1 MRTFYTCF
9 WFSLISYS
17 VCIKCRIILVAAFDR
32 EPAEDSFPKE
42 NWKIWRRSSNF
53 QHRQLQRGLEDFR
66 ISNDSE
72 ENVFFSTDKCSRY
85 CIKRQIDE
93 NGNSVQYINLF
104 WTNGI
109 DAMDQSSSKD
119 HSEFLSKTEWTD
131 ARNPDIIQHRNCQIY
146 LDLDCNIIETRTSNY
161 ANREF
166 HLEND
171 EKNKGKK
178 ITDIIKIAE
187 KYNLSEQTQ
196 MNFSVDNSIHRIVID
211 IDGNVSNAL
220 LRIPTNTTVSRHG
233 TIISWTSKG
242 DAEGVRIETW
252 NPPSGEWRLKL
263 VGEDR
268 SKYQLTV
275 MGFVDENC
283 DEIKNLSLESETK
296 ENINEDTI
304 KNYRINIKMKDD
316 ILGNDKETFN
326 NEATKINSEKIM
338 VKQNS
343 NPSMNSEMMENKKIT
358 QERSLTYRMRDQKE
372 NNHSR
377 KENFSDNDLSIIS
390 STENM
395 LINFVEYV
403 TFVDV
408 DKNVIT
414 TSNEKFLE
422 RKEDVFAL
430 KS

>member
-1 MRTFYTCF
+1 MA
-9 WFSLISYS
+9 S
-17 VCIKCRIILVAAFDR
+17 
-32 EPAEDSFPKE
+32 AEDSFEDSKE
-42 NWKIWRRSSNF
+42 NRGTISRRSSSLEDE
-53 QHRQLQRGLEDFR
+53 RQIERGLRQDFR

-85 CIKRQIDE
+85 CIKRQIDKN
-93 NGNSVQYINLF
+93 NGNGVQNINLF

-109 DAMDQSSSKD
+109 DATDRSKD
-119 HSEFLSKTEWTD
+119 HSEVLSKTEWTD
-131 ARNPDIIQHRNCQIY
+131 AVRNPGIVQHRNCQIY
-146 LDLDCNIIETRTSNY
+146 LDLDCNITEAIINWNR
-161 ANREF
+161 ANGEF
-166 HLEND
+166 HLDVEND
-171 EKNKGKK
+171 GKNKGKK
-178 ITDIIKIAE
+178 IRDIIKIAE
-187 KYNLSEQTQ
+187 KYNLTEQTQ
-196 MNFSVDNSIHRIVID
+196 MNFSVYNTIHRIVID

-220 LRIPTNTTVSRHG
+220 LRIPMNTTVSRHG

-242 DAEGVRIETW
+242 DAEGVRIETR

-263 VGEDR
+263 VGEDG

-275 MGFVDENC
+275 MGFVGENC
-283 DEIKNLSLESETK
+283 DQMKNLSLESEMK
-296 ENINEDTI
+296 ENINQDAI
-304 KNYRINIKMKDD
+304 KNYRINIKMKDG
-316 ILGNDKETFN
+316 ILENDKETFN

-338 VKQNS
+338 VKQQNS
-343 NPSMNSEMMENKKIT
+343 NSSMNFKMMENKKIT

-372 NNHSR
+372 NNRSR

-390 STENM
+390 TTENM

-422 RKEDVFAL
+422 TKEVKKL
-430 KS
+430 KLI